1 MHANETPL
9 ERLLRNSQDEPGLRP
24 EFYRRLLDAQVLVP
38 VKVDPG
44 QSINGMIPANFDL
57 GVITHVMESG
67 IEVVPFYTSAARV
80 FEGAPEGE
88 QCVLLT
94 TWELFELF
102 QHRPDMHFHLNPFS
116 KFGRQFS
123 PSEAAALLAR
133 GIPLTTA
140 RQQIAIDDSVM
151 PSAPAQPPADVLD
164 ALTVCFARNFQVKTA
179 YIAELHWPAG
189 YTEPS
194 LLIAVDLTEGGDRD
208 QLHREVGTVLIETE
222 MPDRPT
228 IAFGVL
234 RRDGSRISN
243 YFLRD
248 AKPFYEAG
256 LPVRLLQG

>member
-1 MHANETPL
+1 VHANETPL
-9 ERLLRNSQDEPGLRP
+9 ERLLRNSQEEPGLRP

-38 VKVDPG
+38 VKVGPG
-44 QSINGMIPANFDL
+44 QSLNGMIPANTTL

-88 QCVLLT
+88 QCVLMT
-94 TWELFELF
+94 TWDLFELLK
-102 QHRPDMHFHLNPFS
+102 HRRDMHFHLNPFS

-140 RQQIAIDDSVM
+140 RQQVAIDDNVT
-151 PSAPAQPPADVLD
+151 PSAPAHPPADVLD
-164 ALTVCFARNFQVKTA
+164 ALRVCFARNLQVKAA

-189 YTEPS
+189 YTEPR
-194 LLIAVDLTEGGDRD
+194 LLIAVDLTDGADRD
-208 QLHREVGTVLIETE
+208 QLHREVGIVLIETE
-222 MPDRPT
+222 TPDRPT

-234 RRDGSRISN
+234 QRDGSRISS
-243 YFLRD
+243 YFLRE
-248 AKPFYEAG
+248 ATPFYVAG